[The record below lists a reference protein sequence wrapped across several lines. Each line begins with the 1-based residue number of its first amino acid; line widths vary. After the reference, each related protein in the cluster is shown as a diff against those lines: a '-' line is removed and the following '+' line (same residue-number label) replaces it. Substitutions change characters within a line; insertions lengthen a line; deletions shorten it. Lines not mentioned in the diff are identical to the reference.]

1 MSHYALVTMVIKNEE
16 KLAQY
21 LAVGGPA
28 VAKHGGAPIAGGP
41 AALALQ
47 EPHGTTRG
55 VVIKFP
61 ASENITQWLD
71 DPELSDVHALRD
83 AAADVTILSLPAMG

>member
-1 MSHYALVTMVIKNEE
+1 MPHYALVTMVIKNEE

-71 DPELSDVHALRD
+71 DPELSEGEDNR
-83 AAADVTILSLPAMG
+83 